1 MNLKKELDSIKGNT
15 ITRKNANA
23 LFDRYIKENVGT
35 AGLNLKPL
43 KSLFISQLRK
53 KFTIK

>member
-1 MNLKKELDSIKGNT
+1 MDLGKELNSIRGNT

-23 LFDRYIKENVGT
+23 LFDRYIQENVGAT
-35 AGLNLKPL
+35 GLKLKPL
-43 KSLFISQLRK
+43 RSLFIGELRK